1 MSDTDRE
8 ALHLIGGP
16 FDGGQVQLTE
26 TPLHIDIDG
35 VRYKRLDDPN
45 TGEFLGAYGM
55 SHEEQV
61 ETSARIMTGERDQSD
76 SELWQLLTDFARRVI
91 ANRDAVLRALQLREH
106 RITELE
112 GENRRLKAALYE
124 ADRESTQRIGEE
136 VARAKA
142 AERDRDLYMD
152 AWREEKQQRIDAEAA
167 LARDQLLR
175 EVAAT
180 DEETT

>member
-1 MSDTDRE
+1 MTDADRE

-76 SELWQLLTDFARRVI
+76 SELWQLLTDFARRSEEHTSE
-91 ANRDAVLRALQLREH
+91 LQSRGHLVCRLL
-106 RITELE
+106 LE
-112 GENRRLKAALYE
+112 K
-124 ADRESTQRIGEE
+124 
-136 VARAKA
+136 K
-142 AERDRDLYMD
+142 
-152 AWREEKQQRIDAEAA
+152 
-167 LARDQLLR
+167 
-175 EVAAT
+175 
-180 DEETT
+180 

>member
-1 MSDTDRE
+1 MTDADRE

-61 ETSARIMTGERDQSD
+61 ETSARIMTGERDQRSEEHT
-76 SELWQLLTDFARRVI
+76 SELQSRGHLVCRLL
-91 ANRDAVLRALQLREH
+91 
-106 RITELE
+106 LE
-112 GENRRLKAALYE
+112 KKNEQA
-124 ADRESTQRIGEE
+124 
-136 VARAKA
+136 
-142 AERDRDLYMD
+142 
-152 AWREEKQQRIDAEAA
+152 
-167 LARDQLLR
+167 
-175 EVAAT
+175 
-180 DEETT
+180 